1 MVELLT
7 QALEHVCIE
16 DTILLHRGARTLA
29 GFEEA
34 WEVAWRTMIVQRS
47 FPHRRVPKQEW
58 KDAVEG
64 AKGEFKAAYLQ
75 RSSPFSR
82 LWTALRARIDAQDE
96 TLPSDE
102 RVTPAELG
110 A

>member
-7 QALEHVCIE
+7 QALREGCIE
-16 DTILLHRGARTLA
+16 DTILLHRGARTLE

-34 WEVAWRTMIVQRS
+34 WTVAWRTMIVQRS
-47 FPHRRVPKQEW
+47 FPHRKEPKQEW
-58 KDAVEG
+58 TDAVEG
-64 AKGEFKAAYLQ
+64 AKGEFKAAYLR

-82 LWTALRARIDAQDE
+82 LWPALRARIDSEDE
-96 TLPSDE
+96 ALHPADN
-102 RVTPAELG
+102 VVPAELV